1 MSINY
6 HQSYVN
12 LRTFWY
18 YMLQHYMIKFY
29 NSLARKREIL
39 LSTKIEERYLLLISK
54 KKSLTEQFIL

>member
-1 MSINY
+1 
-6 HQSYVN
+6 
-12 LRTFWY
+12 
-18 YMLQHYMIKFY
+18 MLQYYMIKFY